1 MRRDTVEQYLG
12 KYVEVVLFDGDT
24 LKGILQKTGT
34 DRYKNEPDLYLKKN
48 YYVLENEFNR
58 YDYSCLFRSSHIKKI
73 KLKIMMNKIAIMEN
87 GILKY
92 KEVTE
97 SDLLLLQN
105 EIEKNVK
112 FHHFHFVNKDK
123 IKVSIEKDNH
133 GHVIIAY
140 REYVTTT
147 SISDICSANFG
158 EDELSNKEAIALN
171 LNLMLDNLDEIVFR
185 DNK

>member
-1 MRRDTVEQYLG
+1 M
-12 KYVEVVLFDGDT
+12 
-24 LKGILQKTGT
+24 
-34 DRYKNEPDLYLKKN
+34 
-48 YYVLENEFNR
+48 
-58 YDYSCLFRSSHIKKI
+58 
-73 KLKIMMNKIAIMEN
+73 KLK
-87 GILKY
+87 
-92 KEVTE
+92 
-97 SDLLLLQN
+97 
-105 EIEKNVK
+105 KNVK